1 MSLSNYEPNP
11 FHTDAPP
18 DTPVGAEGR
27 LEEYQEALEK
37 ATTALGEARDAEL
50 DAEEARDEA
59 ETRWRLSEECPPV
72 GVFNGVRTTVAYQDA
87 WVKDKIADLQHDY
100 KVAREARR
108 RASDHLRKL
117 MKQGGW
123 QQSIAASVRSGYEGT
138 NGRRYAS

>member
-1 MSLSNYEPNP
+1 MNREPNP
-11 FHTDAPP
+11 FHTAAPA
-18 DTPVGAEGR
+18 DTPIGAEDR
-27 LEEYQEALEK
+27 LEDYQNALDEATEALAK
-37 ATTALGEARDAEL
+37 ARDAEL

-87 WVKDKIADLQHDY
+87 WVKDKIADLAHDY

-123 QQSIAASVRSGYEGT
+123 QQSITASVREGFRGT